1 MLCHGSQSPYFSP
14 NRTHLVS
21 RVINLAMSADEARHQ
36 CLTRQV
42 GVSAL
47 ENLPDGGVRLVCM
60 STDGA
65 ETIRKRLKANIIK
78 GDVRRTSNGRER
90 SPIEGW
96 QGD

>member
-1 MLCHGSQSPYFSP
+1 M
-14 NRTHLVS
+14 S
-21 RVINLAMSADEARHQ
+21 RVINLKMSEAEARHR
-36 CLTRQV
+36 CDTRQV

-47 ENLPDGGVRLVCM
+47 EKLPDGGVRLVCM
-60 STDGA
+60 SSEGA

-90 SPIEGW
+90 SPIERW

>member
-14 NRTHLVS
+14 NRTHIVS
-21 RVINLAMSADEARHQ
+21 RVVNLAMSADEARHQ

-47 ENLPDGGVRLVCM
+47 ETLPDGGVRLVCM
-60 STDGA
+60 STGGA

-78 GDVRRTSNGRER
+78 GDVRRTANGRER

>member
-1 MLCHGSQSPYFSP
+1 MHCHGSQSPYFSP

-21 RVINLAMSADEARHQ
+21 RVVNLAMSADEARHQ

-60 STDGA
+60 STGGA
-65 ETIRKRLKANIIK
+65 ETIRKRLKSNIIK
-78 GDVRRTSNGRER
+78 GDVRRTANGRER

>member
-1 MLCHGSQSPYFSP
+1 M
-14 NRTHLVS
+14 S
-21 RVINLAMSADEARHQ
+21 RVVNLAMSEAEARRQ
-36 CLTRQV
+36 CDTRRI
-42 GVSAL
+42 GVSAM
-47 ENLPDGGVRLVCM
+47 ESLPDGGVRLVCM

>member
-1 MLCHGSQSPYFSP
+1 L
-14 NRTHLVS
+14 S

-36 CLTRQV
+36 CMTRQI

-60 STDGA
+60 SSDGA
-65 ETIRKRLKANIIK
+65 AIIRKRLKANIISEP
-78 GDVRRTSNGRER
+78 VRRTAHGLER

-96 QGD
+96 QGDR

>member
-1 MLCHGSQSPYFSP
+1 MICHGSQLPYFPP
-14 NRTHLVS
+14 NRAQLVS
-21 RVINLAMSADEARHQ
+21 RVVNLAMSADEARQQ

-60 STDGA
+60 SSDGA
-65 ETIRKRLKANIIK
+65 ETIRKRLKANLIK
-78 GDVRRTSNGRER
+78 GDVRRTANGRER

>member
-1 MLCHGSQSPYFSP
+1 M
-14 NRTHLVS
+14 S
-21 RVINLAMSADEARHQ
+21 RVVNLAMSESEARRQ
-36 CLTRQV
+36 CDTRQV

>member
-1 MLCHGSQSPYFSP
+1 M
-14 NRTHLVS
+14 S
-21 RVINLAMSADEARHQ
+21 RVVNLKMSEAEARHQ
-36 CLTRQV
+36 CTTRQI

-60 STDGA
+60 STEGA
-65 ETIRKRLKANIIK
+65 ETIRKRLKTNVIK
-78 GDVRRTSNGRER
+78 GDVRRTANGRER

>member
-1 MLCHGSQSPYFSP
+1 M
-14 NRTHLVS
+14 S
-21 RVINLAMSADEARHQ
+21 RVVNLSMSEAEARHQ
-36 CLTRQV
+36 CTTRQI

-60 STDGA
+60 SSDGA
-65 ETIRKRLKANIIK
+65 ETIRKRLKSNLIK
-78 GDVRRTSNGRER
+78 GDVRRVANGRER

>member
-1 MLCHGSQSPYFSP
+1 M
-14 NRTHLVS
+14 S
-21 RVINLAMSADEARHQ
+21 RVVNLALSEAEARRQ
-36 CLTRQV
+36 CDTRQV
-42 GVSAL
+42 GVSAM
-47 ENLPDGGVRLVCM
+47 ECLPDGGVRLVCM

-65 ETIRKRLKANIIK
+65 ETIRKRLKSNVIK

>member
-1 MLCHGSQSPYFSP
+1 M
-14 NRTHLVS
+14 S
-21 RVINLAMSADEARHQ
+21 RVVTLAMSEAEARHQ
-36 CLTRQV
+36 CNTRQV

>member
-1 MLCHGSQSPYFSP
+1 M
-14 NRTHLVS
+14 S
-21 RVINLAMSADEARHQ
+21 RVVNLKMSADEARQQ
-36 CLTRQV
+36 CQTRQV

-60 STDGA
+60 SSDGA
-65 ETIRKRLKANIIK
+65 ATIRKRYKSNLIN
-78 GDVRRTSNGRER
+78 GDVRRTANGRER

>member
-1 MLCHGSQSPYFSP
+1 
-14 NRTHLVS
+14 
-21 RVINLAMSADEARHQ
+21 MSEAEARHQ

-42 GVSAL
+42 GVSAV

-60 STDGA
+60 SSTGA
-65 ETIRKRLKANIIK
+65 ETIRKRLKTNVIK
-78 GDVRRTSNGRER
+78 GDVRRTANGRER